1 MNWRRLN
8 GQKIELPIKDAVQ
21 KTLQREIAAG
31 YKMKVCIGTD
41 SQVKGEVVEFATVI
55 VFLREGRGGFMY
67 IHNYKMEI
75 GRAHV

>member
-41 SQVKGEVVEFATVI
+41 SQVKAKSWS
-55 VFLREGRGGFMY
+55 LQL
-67 IHNYKMEI
+67 
-75 GRAHV
+75 